1 MAWNEPGGGK
11 KDPWSGRDQQ
21 DTPPDLDEVLRN
33 LQERVNRLFGRK
45 PGPAGGGNGN
55 TGRLAGMVGAAAV
68 AVWGLTGIYIVDE
81 GSRGVVTRFGKYVE
95 TTQPGPHWHWPVPV
109 EAVTVVNVE
118 QQRFVEVGYRSGG
131 RQQAVGS
138 LGSVPREALML
149 TKDENIVDVRLAVQ
163 YQIKDAKEYL
173 FNVLDP
179 EGTLKQVTESAERS
193 VIGNSTMD
201 FVLTEGRSGV
211 AADIKS
217 EIQEMLD
224 QYHAGIRVI
233 TVNLV
238 DAQPPED
245 VQASFED
252 AIKAR
257 EDEQRLKNEAEAYA
271 NEVVPKARGAA
282 SRLTQESEGYKE
294 KVIAKARGEA
304 GRFERLLEE
313 YEKAPDVMRERLYIE
328 SMQEVMERA
337 NTLMLDVKNGNN
349 VIYLPLDKIRSGR
362 SAADAAPSEPE
373 VGSVSIP
380 AQIDSQDGG
389 AKSGGGRVSSRGR
402 DGRGQ

>member
-33 LQERVNRLFGRK
+33 LQDRINKLFGRR
-45 PGPAGGGNGN
+45 PDGGGGGGNAA
-55 TGRLAGMVGAAAV
+55 RLAGMIGAAAV

-95 TTQPGPHWHWPVPV
+95 TTQPGPHWHWPSPV

-211 AADIKS
+211 AADIKA

-224 QYHAGIRVI
+224 QYRAGIRVI

-238 DAQPPED
+238 DAQPPEE

-282 SRLTQESEGYKE
+282 SRLIQESDGYKE
-294 KVIAKARGEA
+294 KVIARARGEA
-304 GRFERLLEE
+304 GRFERLLAE

-328 SMQEVMERA
+328 SMQEVVGRA
-337 NTLMLDVKNGNN
+337 NTLLLDVKSGNN
-349 VIYLPLDKIRSGR
+349 VVYLPLDKIRSGR
-362 SAADAAPSEPE
+362 GAADTAASETE
-373 VGSVSIP
+373 AGSVSIP
-380 AQIDSQDGG
+380 AQMDSQDGG
-389 AKSGGGRVSSRGR
+389 AKTGGGRASSRGR

>member
-33 LQERVNRLFGRK
+33 LQDRINKLFGRK
-45 PGPAGGGNGN
+45 PGGGAGGGNAA
-55 TGRLAGMVGAAAV
+55 RLAGMIGAAAV

-95 TTQPGPHWHWPVPV
+95 TTQPGPHWHWPSPV

-149 TKDENIVDVRLAVQ
+149 TRDENIVDLRLAVQ
-163 YQIKDAKEYL
+163 YQIKDAKDYL

-201 FVLTEGRSGV
+201 FVLTEGRSSI
-211 AADIKS
+211 ASDIKA
-217 EIQEMLD
+217 EIQEILD

-238 DAQPPED
+238 DAQPPEE
-245 VQASFED
+245 VQAAFED

-282 SRLTQESEGYKE
+282 SRLIQEADGYKE
-294 KVIAKARGEA
+294 KVIARARGEA
-304 GRFERLLEE
+304 GRFERLLAE
-313 YEKAPDVMRERLYIE
+313 YEKAPDVMRERLYID
-328 SMQEVMERA
+328 SMQELMGRA
-337 NTLMLDVKNGNN
+337 NTLLLDVKSGNN
-349 VIYLPLDKIRSGR
+349 VVYLPLDKIRSGR
-362 SAADAAPSEPE
+362 GAADTVASETE
-373 VGSVSIP
+373 AGSVSVP
-380 AQIDSQDGG
+380 AQMDSQDGG
-389 AKSGGGRVSSRGR
+389 ARTGGGRTSSRGR

>member
-21 DTPPDLDEVLRN
+21 DTPPDLDEVLRS
-33 LQERVNRLFGRK
+33 LQDRINKLFRR
-45 PGPAGGGNGN
+45 GPGGGDAP
-55 TGRLAGMVGAAAV
+55 RLAGMIGAAAV

-95 TTQPGPHWHWPVPV
+95 TTQPGPHWHWPSPV

-149 TKDENIVDVRLAVQ
+149 TRDENIVDVRLAVQ

-201 FVLTEGRSGV
+201 FVLTEGRSSI
-211 AADIKS
+211 ASDIKA
-217 EIQEMLD
+217 EIQQILD

-238 DAQPPED
+238 DAQPPEE
-245 VQASFED
+245 VQAAFED

-282 SRLTQESEGYKE
+282 SRLIQESEGYKE
-294 KVIAKARGEA
+294 KVVARARGEA
-304 GRFERLLEE
+304 GRFERLLGE

-328 SMQEVMERA
+328 SMQEVIGHA
-337 NTLMLDVKNGNN
+337 NTLLLDVKSGNN
-349 VIYLPLDKIRSGR
+349 VVYLPLDKIRSGQGG
-362 SAADAAPSEPE
+362 ADATASETE
-373 VGSVSIP
+373 TGSVSMP
-380 AQIDSQDGG
+380 AHSDGQDGG
-389 AKSGGGRVSSRGR
+389 AKTGGARASSRGR
-402 DGRGQ
+402 DGRGH

>member
-33 LQERVNRLFGRK
+33 LQDRVNKLFGRK
-45 PGPAGGGNGN
+45 PGGGGGNAARL
-55 TGRLAGMVGAAAV
+55 TGLIGAAAA

-95 TTQPGPHWHWPVPV
+95 TTQPGPHWHWPAPI

-131 RQQAVGS
+131 RQQGVGS

-149 TKDENIVDVRLAVQ
+149 TQDENIVDLRLAVQ
-163 YQIKDAKEYL
+163 YQIKDAKDYL

-179 EGTLKQVTESAERS
+179 EGTLKQVTESAQRS

-201 FVLTEGRSGV
+201 FVLTEGRSSI
-211 AADIKS
+211 ALDIKA
-217 EIQEMLD
+217 EIQEILD

-238 DAQPPED
+238 DAQPPEE
-245 VQASFED
+245 VQAAFED

-282 SRLTQESEGYKE
+282 SRLIQESEGYRE
-294 KVIAKARGEA
+294 KVIAKAHGEA
-304 GRFERLLEE
+304 GRFERLLAE
-313 YEKAPDVMRERLYIE
+313 YVKAPEVMRERLYID
-328 SMQEVMERA
+328 SMQEVVERA
-337 NTLMLDVKNGNN
+337 NTLMLDVKGGNN
-349 VIYLPLDKIRSGR
+349 VIYLPLDKIRAPRG
-362 SAADAAPSEPE
+362 AAEAANSEGETGSVAVPTPAESQE
-373 VGSVSIP
+373 VG
-380 AQIDSQDGG
+380 ART
-389 AKSGGGRVSSRGR
+389 GGGRVSSRGR
-402 DGRGQ
+402 DGRAQ